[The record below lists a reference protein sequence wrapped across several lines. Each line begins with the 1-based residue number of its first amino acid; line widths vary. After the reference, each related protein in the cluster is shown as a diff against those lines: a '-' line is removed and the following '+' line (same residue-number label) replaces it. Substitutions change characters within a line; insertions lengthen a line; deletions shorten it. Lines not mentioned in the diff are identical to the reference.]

1 MWLWGEEGLEEPP
14 AIMNLPYVADL
25 LEGSD
30 AFSHNWNFPWAVKNF
45 LDRYWRSG
53 ASVDDALKIAD
64 GRECPVLVKDTP
76 VFFYHVKQGFGIL
89 G

>member
-14 AIMNLPYVADL
+14 AIMNLPYVSDL
-25 LEGSD
+25 FEGSD
-30 AFSHNWNFPWAVKNF
+30 AFPHNWNFSWAIKNF

-53 ASVDDALKIAD
+53 ARVDDALIIAD
-64 GRECPVLVKDTP
+64 GRKCPALVKDTP
-76 VFFYHVKQGFGIL
+76 VFLYDIKQGFGIL

>member
-14 AIMNLPYVADL
+14 AIMNLPYVAYL

-30 AFSHNWNFPWAVKNF
+30 AFLHNRNSSWAVKNF
-45 LDRYWRSG
+45 LDRDWRSG
-53 ASVDDALKIAD
+53 ASIDDALIIAD
-64 GRECPVLVKDTP
+64 RRECPTLLKDTP
-76 VFFYHVKQGFGIL
+76 AFLYHVKQGFGIL